1 LLAVTSIFAV
11 PPMPPLTARR
21 RRPLQALARAASWH
35 RRKLAVV
42 AAIASVLTGLSAA
55 APEGPATTTVVKAK
69 SQLPGGLLLS
79 TSDLVLDRVVA
90 SDVPEGVL
98 TDPNELVGKTLAAPV
113 AQNQM
118 MTSLTTTAARTSVPP
133 GHVIAPLRLGD
144 AALTALLRPGDVV
157 DVVAADPEGGEP
169 ATVVASNVRV
179 VTVPEAPND
188 RAGSGPDGGLVLIDV
203 DGRTAAIVAQAA
215 ASATLSVFWR

>member
-1 LLAVTSIFAV
+1 
-11 PPMPPLTARR
+11 MPPVTARR

-42 AAIASVLTGLSAA
+42 AAIASMLTGLSAV
-55 APEGPATTTVVKAK
+55 APEGPATITVVKAK
-69 SQLPGGLLLS
+69 SRLPGGMILS
-79 TSDLVLDRVVA
+79 VSDLVLDRVVA

-118 MTSLTTTAARTSVPP
+118 MTLLTTTAGRTSVPT

-144 AALTALLRPGDVV
+144 AALTALLRPGDLVE
-157 DVVAADPEGGEP
+157 VVAADPDGGEP

-188 RAGSGPDGGLVLIDV
+188 RAGPGPDGGLVLIDV
-203 DGRTAAIVAQAA
+203 DSRTAAMVAQAA

>member
-1 LLAVTSIFAV
+1 
-11 PPMPPLTARR
+11 M
-21 RRPLQALARAASWH
+21 
-35 RRKLAVV
+35 
-42 AAIASVLTGLSAA
+42 
-55 APEGPATTTVVKAK
+55 TTVVKAK

-79 TSDLVLDRVVA
+79 ASDLVLDQVVA

-98 TDPNELVGKTLAAPV
+98 TDLNELVGKTLAAPV

-118 MTSLTTTAARTSVPP
+118 MTLLTTTAARTSAPS

-144 AALTALLRPGDVV
+144 LALTALLRPGDVV

-188 RAGSGPDGGLVLIDV
+188 RAGPDQDGGLVLIEV
-203 DGRTAAIVAQAA
+203 DSRTAAILAQAA

>member
-1 LLAVTSIFAV
+1 MLAATSIFAV
-11 PPMPPLTARR
+11 PPMPPVTRRR
-21 RRPLQALARAASWH
+21 RRPLRALARAASWH
-35 RRKLAVV
+35 RRKLAVL

-55 APEGPATTTVVKAK
+55 APEGPAMTTVVKAK

-79 TSDLVLDRVVA
+79 ASDLVLDQVVA

-118 MTSLTTTAARTSVPP
+118 MTLLTTTAARTSVPS

-144 AALTALLRPGDVV
+144 LALTALLRPGDVV

-188 RAGSGPDGGLVLIDV
+188 RADPDPDGGLVLIEV
-203 DGRTAAIVAQAA
+203 DSRTAAIIAQAA

>member
-1 LLAVTSIFAV
+1 LLAATSIFAV
-11 PPMPPLTARR
+11 PPMPPVTAR

-42 AAIASVLTGLSAA
+42 AAIASVLTGLSAV
-55 APEGPATTTVVKAK
+55 APEGPATITVVKAK
-69 SQLPGGLLLS
+69 SRLPGGMILS
-79 TSDLVLDRVVA
+79 VSDLVLDRVVA

-118 MTSLTTTAARTSVPP
+118 MTLLTTTAGRTSVPT

-144 AALTALLRPGDVV
+144 AALTALLRPGDLVE
-157 DVVAADPEGGEP
+157 VVAADPDGGEP

-188 RAGSGPDGGLVLIDV
+188 RAGPGPDGGLVLIDV
-203 DGRTAAIVAQAA
+203 DSRTAAMVAQAA

>member
-1 LLAVTSIFAV
+1 ML
-11 PPMPPLTARR
+11 
-21 RRPLQALARAASWH
+21 
-35 RRKLAVV
+35 
-42 AAIASVLTGLSAA
+42 LSA
-55 APEGPATTTVVKAK
+55 
-69 SQLPGGLLLS
+69 
-79 TSDLVLDRVVA
+79 SDLVLDRVVA

-118 MTSLTTTAARTSVPP
+118 MTLLTTTAARTSVPA

-179 VTVPEAPND
+179 VTVPAAPTD
-188 RAGSGPDGGLVLIDV
+188 RAGPGPDGGLVLIDV
-203 DGRTAAIVAQAA
+203 DSRTAAIVAQAA
-215 ASATLSVFWR
+215 ASATLSIFWR